1 LPIAAGLRQYLML
14 KSQYHQV
21 SDMKINLDTLQ
32 FNFKHKPLLIGGKAM
47 EYYGIRPAGA
57 DIDFVVSADDHK
69 RLTAQYP
76 DHIKDIY
83 GDIGVIEYEFEIWN
97 TICTFDYD
105 SLKVAAIEENAY
117 LVVSIE
123 KLLML
128 KAIAMKA
135 DEKYRR
141 DVELIADYILDTAY
155 GKR

>member
-1 LPIAAGLRQYLML
+1 MNANKLR
-14 KSQYHQV
+14 
-21 SDMKINLDTLQ
+21 INLAKLAFT
-32 FNFKHKPLLIGGKAM
+32 FHHKPLLIGGMAM
-47 EYYGIRPAGA
+47 EYYGIRKAGR
-57 DIDFVVSADDHK
+57 DIDFVIAAADHK
-69 RLTAQYP
+69 RLIAQYP
-76 DHIKDIY
+76 DNIKDLF

-97 TICTFDYD
+97 TICTFDYEY
-105 SLKVAAIEENAY
+105 LKVGAIEESDY

-141 DVELIADYILDTAY
+141 DVELIADYILDKAY

>member
-1 LPIAAGLRQYLML
+1 
-14 KSQYHQV
+14 
-21 SDMKINLDTLQ
+21 MKIDLAKL
-32 FNFKHKPLLIGGKAM
+32 NFDFQDKPLLIGGKAM
-47 EYYGIRPAGA
+47 EYYDIRKAGN
-57 DIDFVVSADDHK
+57 DIDFVIAASDHK
-69 RLTAQYP
+69 RLVVQCP
-76 DHIKDIY
+76 DHIKDLF

-105 SLKVAAIEENAY
+105 NLRVGAIEEDDY

-141 DVELIADYILDTAY
+141 DVELIADYILDKAY
-155 GKR
+155 GRH